1 MHALLRSPTQRRRS
15 WNSNHLAV
23 FGTQILDALL
33 CEHDEAPHV
42 WHLLA
47 LAHYAGS
54 DFEEAEEALHHG
66 EQLLQKC
73 GSSDA
78 EAAGLFHELRE
89 RIEEG
94 KALDT
99 DKE

>member
-1 MHALLRSPTQRRRS
+1 M
-15 WNSNHLAV
+15 
-23 FGTQILDALL
+23 QILDTLL

-54 DFEEAEEALHHG
+54 DFEEAEEALQQG
-66 EQLLQKC
+66 EKLLQISGKAT
-73 GSSDA
+73 DE

-94 KALDT
+94 KVISAG
-99 DKE
+99 KE

>member
-1 MHALLRSPTQRRRS
+1 M
-15 WNSNHLAV
+15 
-23 FGTQILDALL
+23 QILDGLL

-54 DFEEAEEALHHG
+54 DFEEAEEALQHG
-66 EQLLQKC
+66 EQLLQKS
-73 GSSDA
+73 GDSTD
-78 EAAGLFHELRE
+78 EEIAGLFHELRE

-94 KALDT
+94 KALDAS
-99 DKE
+99 KE